1 MKKNKN
7 KRIIE
12 KKYRENMTDE
22 QTQNEE
28 IIKKNIEKT

>member
-1 MKKNKN
+1 MNKNKN

-22 QTQNEE
+22 QKQNEE

>member
-1 MKKNKN
+1 MNKNKN

-12 KKYRENMTDE
+12 KKYRENMNDE
-22 QTQNEE
+22 QKQNEE